1 MQKEKLKRSNPQG
14 ESDATEADRPV
25 SALRP
30 CGDGAKGAGSG
41 GRIVWNNWKQ
51 EISIGATDKPFR
63 IEKRQVYESY
73 KAVKAK
79 LGAAGVDTDRAGS
92 VCLNSF
98 GRFAKWI
105 SATDYAAAIIGV
117 SALK

>member
-1 MQKEKLKRSNPQG
+1 M
-14 ESDATEADRPV
+14 
-25 SALRP
+25 
-30 CGDGAKGAGSG
+30 GAKGAGSG

-79 LGAAGVDTDRAGS
+79 LGAAGVDRAGS
-92 VCLNSF
+92 VCLNSIEQRLHLRCVARVLV
-98 GRFAKWI
+98 GRRMCN
-105 SATDYAAAIIGV
+105 DLAAIGIRCHMQLSPTTAG
-117 SALK
+117 SGAMLLLQPWPAP

>member
-1 MQKEKLKRSNPQG
+1 MCPFDGSTGSCFRPLKLLNSIAWNRAP
-14 ESDATEADRPV
+14 
-25 SALRP
+25 
-30 CGDGAKGAGSG
+30 AGSG

-79 LGAAGVDTDRAGS
+79 LGAAGVDTDGLLFLSPERS
-92 VCLNSF
+92 IPRLCRILF
-98 GRFAKWI
+98 C
-105 SATDYAAAIIGV
+105 
-117 SALK
+117 